1 MLVHICCSVDS
12 HYFLSELQKVYPDE
26 KLVGYFYNPNIHPK
40 AEHDLRYY
48 DVKRSCEML
57 GIELFL
63 GEYDE
68 AKWCEGVVGLEDEPE
83 KGERCVKCFDIRL
96 VKSAKKAYELGE
108 RRFTTTLLS
117 SPMKEQQ
124 RLFIEGDRIAQDH
137 GLEFIKIDV
146 RSKGGVQRQ
155 NALAKKDNLY
165 RQNYCGCKFALAK
178 QRDKQ
183 QKVSLEMMSDISQ
196 KAQEQQLGGI
206 QERMHTFGLRDDL
219 DAKNRGYI
227 LAQRRFLVYRVL
239 KARLLD
245 SQNQI
250 IPSYILSYSHS
261 KKRTKISEIIWAK
274 PELSLPKNLLDQYL
288 KSDIFLGFC
297 MQDSAIFM
305 PLSALNF
312 LLDKE
317 FKNISELKNTPMS
330 LDEEC
335 ELRKIVSGD
344 HSQNPII
351 IIDNVF
357 DGEVSYEIESIFQE
371 ENIFRVVP
379 LM

>member
-12 HYFLSELQKVYPDE
+12 HYFLSELKKVYPNE
-26 KLVGYFYNPNIHPK
+26 RLIGYFYNPNIHPK

-57 GIELFL
+57 DIELFL
-63 GEYDE
+63 GEYDDE
-68 AKWCEGVVGLEDEPE
+68 KWCGGVVGLEDEPE

-96 VKSAKKAYELGE
+96 VRSAKKTYELGE
-108 RRFTTTLLS
+108 KRFTTTLLS

-124 RLFIEGDRIAQDH
+124 RLFVEGDRIAGDY

-146 RSKGGVQRQ
+146 RSRGGVQRQ

-183 QKVSLEMMSDISQ
+183 QKISLEMMSDVSQ
-196 KAQEQQLGGI
+196 KRQEYQLGGI
-206 QERMHTFGLRDDL
+206 QERIHTFGLRDQL
-219 DAKNRGYI
+219 DSENKKYI
-227 LAQRRFLVYRVL
+227 LAQRRFLIHRVL
-239 KARLLD
+239 KAKLLD

-250 IPSYILSYSHS
+250 IPSYVLNYSHS

-274 PELSLPKNLLDQYL
+274 PELLLSKDLQNEYL
-288 KSDIFLGFC
+288 KSNIVLGFC
-297 MQDSAIFM
+297 VQDSVIFM
-305 PLSALNF
+305 PLATLNF
-312 LLDKE
+312 LLGKKFVDMH
-317 FKNISELKNTPMS
+317 ELKNMPMS

-335 ELRKIVSGD
+335 ELRKIISGH

-351 IIDNVF
+351 IIEDVF

-379 LM
+379 LI